1 MERSAVIG
9 RNKRGKA
16 QAVKVSAVK
25 ESGAGQAPEPTLRV
39 VRSEPEGGL
48 EELEAR
54 RVDFIWS
61 AVMVGALGLVFG
73 LLSVFGGVAVP
84 VLLALSGAYV
94 LNPFV
99 TALERRGVDRTW
111 GTSAVFAGCTL
122 LLAGAVLYLVPVFR
136 DEAAKLPDFFVKAS
150 GQVIPRVEALLG
162 HPLPDLLRQRMT
174 ELGGRASELLQSAGP
189 TAARLVASFAG
200 NTARFVATLLGLL
213 VVPVLAFF
221 FLQDYPQLVSLVRG
235 LVPRR
240 AVGLVD
246 RRFAEVDEVLSAFVR
261 GQLTVGAILSVLYS
275 AGLSF
280 ARIDMAIV
288 IGVIAGFGNMVPYLG
303 TGVGIVLAMLG
314 VMLSWQGAW
323 QLALVAGTFLV
334 GQLAEGFFITPR
346 VVGDKVG
353 LSSVSV
359 IIAILAF
366 GELFGFTGILLAVP
380 STAILKV
387 VLRVVVA
394 RYQRMPVYTG
404 TGESPGA

>member
-1 MERSAVIG
+1 MERRAVIG

-16 QAVKVSAVK
+16 QAVKVSGTQA
-25 ESGAGQAPEPTLRV
+25 APEAALRV
-39 VRSEPEGGL
+39 VRSEPEEHL
-48 EELEAR
+48 EEVEAR

-61 AVMVGALGLVFG
+61 AVMVGALGLVFS

-84 VLLALSGAYV
+84 VLLALAGAYV

-99 TALERRGVDRTW
+99 TALERRGLHRAW

-122 LLAGAVLYLVPVFR
+122 FLAGAVLYLVPVFR
-136 DEAAKLPDFFVKAS
+136 DEAAKLPDFFVRAS
-150 GQVIPRVEALLG
+150 GQVIPQAEALLG
-162 HPLPDLLRQRMT
+162 RPLPELLRHRMT

-221 FLQDYPQLVSLVRG
+221 FLQDYPQLVALVRG

-240 AVGLVD
+240 AVGLVG
-246 RRFAEVDEVLSAFVR
+246 RRFAEVDDVLSAFVR

-275 AGLSF
+275 MGLSF

-288 IGVIAGFGNMVPYLG
+288 IGVIAGFGNTVPYLG
-303 TGVGIVLAMLG
+303 TGVGVVLALLG

-323 QLALVAGTFLV
+323 QLAVVAGTFLV
-334 GQLAEGFFITPR
+334 GQMAEGFFITPR

-387 VLRVVVA
+387 VLRVVVE
-394 RYQRMPVYTG
+394 RYQRMPLYTG
-404 TGESPGA
+404 EKPGA